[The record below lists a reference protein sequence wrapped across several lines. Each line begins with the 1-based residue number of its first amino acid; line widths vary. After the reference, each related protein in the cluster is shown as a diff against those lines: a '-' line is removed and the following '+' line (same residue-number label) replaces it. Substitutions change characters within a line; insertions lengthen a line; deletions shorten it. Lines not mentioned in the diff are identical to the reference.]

1 MSVCVTIRT
10 EEKLKSEE
18 LFKYLAKRGERL
30 IVTSEDFPYVRFG
43 SDKQSIRGVEVSE
56 AENGYEARAFTF
68 SSIADY
74 NLFVKTV
81 QAVMTITDGRAYYDD
96 DDEDEVAN
104 PEEYFNS
111 EWISEQYK
119 SGFECVRVLVGRGSF
134 MTMGGMFMNICIGPC
149 LLYGFGITI
158 WGASDDRRDAFM
170 NYLCKTQW
178 RCAGMTDTST
188 SMVLPSPDDD
198 SDKELTISAIGI
210 SNGKVSD
217 FDYISYADLLGIFDM
232 DDESNPPAL
241 IPFNEAWKI
250 LPKGVFKDLDEA
262 QYLRE
267 GELTVDMVH
276 QMMEKAR
283 HLQPDD
289 LFYKPKYPGEGF
301 DEKQNTVI
309 LMWNP
314 AISSVK
320 LGAHCESIEELYA
333 EYFNWSVWEHE
344 KAKCGDRFF
353 LVRVGEG
360 KTGIVMSGIFDSQP
374 YTDRD
379 WSGRGRLTYYMD
391 MLPNVILDP
400 DKAPMVTTDELTEA
414 IPSFNWRGGHSGQ
427 ILNQFDAAKLEMMW
441 RDFLDKNEESVDG
454 YTFNV
459 NYHHTYDSFN
469 DIAD

>member
-10 EEKLKSEE
+10 EEKLKSEV
-18 LFKYLAKRGERL
+18 LFKYLAKQGEKL

-43 SDKQSIRGVEVSE
+43 SDRLSIRGVEVSE
-56 AENGYEARAFTF
+56 AENGYEVRAFTF

-74 NLFVKTV
+74 KLFVKTV
-81 QAVMTITDGRAYYDD
+81 QAVMTITGGRAYYE
-96 DDEDEVAN
+96 DEDEVAN

-111 EWISEQYK
+111 EWISEEYK
-119 SGFECVRVLVGRGSF
+119 SGFSCIRALVGRGSF
-134 MTMGGMFMNICIGPC
+134 ITMGGLFMDICVGPEI
-149 LLYGFGITI
+149 LYGFGIGTS
-158 WGASDDRRDAFM
+158 GQYDDESMNVFM
-170 NYLCKTQW
+170 THLCDTQSH
-178 RCAGMTDTST
+178 CAEMNDTRT
-188 SMVLPSPDDD
+188 NMVLPSPDGD
-198 SDKELTISAIGI
+198 SDKDLTISAIGI
-210 SNGKVSD
+210 SDGKVMD

-232 DDESNPPAL
+232 DDESNPTVL

-250 LPKGVFKDLDEA
+250 LPREIFGRLDES
-262 QYLRE
+262 QFLRK
-267 GELTVDMVH
+267 GELTVEMVH
-276 QMMEKAR
+276 QMMNQAR

-314 AISSVK
+314 AISSVT
-320 LGAHCESIEELYA
+320 LGSHCESIETFDG
-333 EYFNWSVWEHE
+333 EYYNWSVWEHE

-353 LVRVGEG
+353 LVRVGDG
-360 KTGIVMSGIFDSQP
+360 KTGIVMSGVFDSQP
-374 YTDRD
+374 YIGGD

-400 DKAPMVTTDELTEA
+400 ERASMITTAELTEA

-427 ILNQFDAAKLEMMW
+427 ILNQVDAAKLETMW

-454 YTFNV
+454 CTFNV
-459 NYHHTYDSFN
+459 NYHHTYDAFN
-469 DIAD
+469 DVSD